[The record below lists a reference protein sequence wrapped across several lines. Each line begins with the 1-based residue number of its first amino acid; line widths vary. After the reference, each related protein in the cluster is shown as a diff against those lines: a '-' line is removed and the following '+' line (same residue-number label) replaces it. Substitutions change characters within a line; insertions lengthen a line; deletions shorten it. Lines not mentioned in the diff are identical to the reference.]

1 VVVQVPG
8 IEGDDCRHLWLL
20 LAAMPES
27 EEVSSV
33 MRKPIG
39 SRSHYTK
46 RLLVSRAAEVPTAGK
61 DEEVRL
67 RDHWRLA
74 GEAGRGE
81 DYS

>member
-1 VVVQVPG
+1 MVVVQVPG
-8 IEGDDCRHLWLL
+8 VEEDDCRHLWPL
-20 LAAMPES
+20 LAAMPER

-33 MRKPIG
+33 MRKPTG
-39 SRSHYTK
+39 SRSHY
-46 RLLVSRAAEVPTAGK
+46 REAEVLSAGK

-81 DYS
+81 DNSQ